1 MNMEEK
7 FDAFVEKVS
16 EFQGAVRSDLEQLKT
31 RSTRMEQS
39 LEAHKDAH
47 AVALKEELIGQKK
60 GEVKRWDMVITA
72 LLSLS
77 GVIVACI
84 ALFRTQPK

>member
-1 MNMEEK
+1 MNMEQK
-7 FDAFVEKVS
+7 FDIFVEKVS

-47 AVALKEELIGQKK
+47 AADLKDELSGQKK
-60 GEVKRWDMVITA
+60 GESHRWEVVIMSV
-72 LLSLS
+72 LS
-77 GVIVACI
+77 VASLAIACA
-84 ALFRTQPK
+84 ALFVNQPK